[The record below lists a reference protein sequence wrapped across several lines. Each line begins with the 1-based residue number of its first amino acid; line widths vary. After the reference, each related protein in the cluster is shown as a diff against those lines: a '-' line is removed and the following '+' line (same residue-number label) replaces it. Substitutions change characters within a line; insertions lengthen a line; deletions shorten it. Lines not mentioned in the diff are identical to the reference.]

1 MVFAAGLG
9 TRLRPL
15 TDSMPKALVPV
26 GGKPL
31 LWHVLRRLEASG
43 YGDIVVNVHHFGEQ
57 IIDYLRG
64 NEEFK
69 GLNVS
74 VSDARSA
81 LLDTGG
87 GLLHAEPLLKGCG
100 KFLVHNVDILSNA
113 DLDAMWQGA
122 RPDALATLLVSDRPT
137 SRYLLFDDDMR
148 LRGWTNVTTGEVRGP
163 EGDLPD
169 PSRCIAMAFS
179 GIHVISDEIFPL
191 FREYGL
197 GGAFPIMDF
206 YIRACGRYPIYGVVQ
221 PGLKLLDVGKTAS
234 LVEAEKFI

>member
-74 VSDARSA
+74 VSDERSA

-122 RPDALATLLVSDRPT
+122 RPDAIATLLVSDRPT
-137 SRYLLFDDDMR
+137 SRYLLFDDKD
-148 LRGWTNVTTGEVRGP
+148 LLVGWTNIKTGEVKTPFKGLRP
-163 EGDLPD
+163 ED
-169 PSRCIAMAFS
+169 CKKKAFA
-179 GIHVISDEIFPL
+179 GIHVFSVGMLSLMPAWPDKFSII
-191 FREYGL
+191 
-197 GGAFPIMDF
+197 DF
-206 YIRACGRYPIYGVVQ
+206 Y
-221 PGLKLLDVGKTAS
+221 LKLCRSYQIEAVEFPS
-234 LVEAEKFI
+234 LQLKDLGTPAAVADFKNF

>member
-74 VSDARSA
+74 VSDERSA

-100 KFLVHNVDILSNA
+100 KFLVHNVDILS
-113 DLDAMWQGA
+113 DLDIRWFVGQA
-122 RPDALATLLVSDRPT
+122 RPDALATILVSERRT
-137 SRYLLFDDDMR
+137 SRYFLFDDGMR
-148 LRGWTNVTTGEVRGP
+148 LPWRFPASTSSPTKS
-163 EGDLPD
+163 
-169 PSRCIAMAFS
+169 SRFSVNMAWAARS
-179 GIHVISDEIFPL
+179 
-191 FREYGL
+191 R
-197 GGAFPIMDF
+197 
-206 YIRACGRYPIYGVVQ
+206 
-221 PGLKLLDVGKTAS
+221 
-234 LVEAEKFI
+234 